1 MTIDETASIVRL
13 DQADEIIAREIK
25 TLHDAAYTVEAQLLG
40 LENFPPLR
48 RTLGSFTGAKSAF
61 FGYMH
66 QGSCVGLVELEI
78 ENISIVEVSGLV
90 IHPKFHRRGIATKLM
105 TYVLSEA
112 QNRRVIVST
121 AAGNYPAIGLY
132 EGLGFHLVDQ
142 WTTEDGIDIVQLAMG
157 SQLPG

>member
-1 MTIDETASIVRL
+1 MTIDETASIVAL
-13 DQADEIIAREIK
+13 DQADEKIAREIK
-25 TLHDAAYTVEAQLLG
+25 TLHNAAYTVEAQLLG
-40 LENFPPLR
+40 LEKFPPLR

-78 ENISIVEVSGLV
+78 ENISIVEVSSLV

-132 EGLGFHLVDQ
+132 EGLGFHIVDQ
-142 WTTEDGIDIVQLAMG
+142 WTTEGGIDIVQLAMG
-157 SQLPG
+157 SQILD